1 MGFMHNTM
9 HIIILNMRQ
18 NLINKIEPADAT
30 HKVYLIIVQYYSEW
44 SNFQEVEIYIYIYM
58 CVCVY
63 VYIYIYLFF

>member
-30 HKVYLIIVQYYSEW
+30 HKVYLIIVQYYPAGTW
-44 SNFQEVEIYIYIYM
+44 PTFNVEIW
-58 CVCVY
+58 
-63 VYIYIYLFF
+63 LK

>member
-44 SNFQEVEIYIYIYM
+44 SNFREVDCLCDDLI
-58 CVCVY
+58 
-63 VYIYIYLFF
+63 